1 MSNFAKYFTSRT
13 KSSFMRLKT
22 IALLSCILFA
32 ANVGAETVT
41 KTINVTFSNYEQGKL
56 EAENERHDLGEGLVI
71 YTNKCYFTEVLKM
84 YVNSSSYVVSEP
96 LPGAITKIEL
106 TALGDV
112 SSGKFI
118 IYGSTDGDAWN
129 PVTEEGIKV
138 GTTYKKYAVNFPQG
152 SDYRCFKIGLAGYS
166 AKIDIKSMSVTY
178 TFEEPTTYDISI
190 NKYGYATL
198 FLDMPFT
205 MPESSTAYYC
215 STSGEVAHLLPI
227 EGVVPANTGVIIES
241 TPSSTCTLTY
251 TTDVNPSATSIAESN
266 QLMGYTE
273 DTEVTSADYSYYAL
287 NVKDGKVGFYIPQT
301 ATDAGFEA
309 KANKAYLQVPKGE
322 GATMFVIQRTDD
334 ETEIVPIAATCD
346 EVTYD
351 LQGRIVAQPAP
362 GIYIRGGKKIVIR

>member
-1 MSNFAKYFTSRT
+1 MK
-13 KSSFMRLKT
+13 LKT

-41 KTINVTFSNYEQGKL
+41 KTINVTFSDYEQGIL

-112 SSGKFI
+112 SSGKFN

-129 PVTEEGIKV
+129 PVTEGIKV

-198 FLDMPFT
+198 YLDMPYT
-205 MPESSTAYYC
+205 MPEGSTAYYC
-215 STSGEVAHLLPI
+215 TTSGEVARLLPI
-227 EGVVPANTGVIIES
+227 EGVVPAHTGVIIEAAPN
-241 TPSSTCTLTY
+241 TTCTLTY
-251 TTDVNPSATSIAESN
+251 STSANPAEESIKSDN
-266 QLMGYTE
+266 QLIGYTE
-273 DTEVTSADYSYYAL
+273 DTEVTFEDYSYYAL
-287 NVKDGKVGFYIPQT
+287 NASKDGKVGFYIPKA
-301 ATDAGFEA
+301 ATETSFTA
-309 KANKAYLQVPKGE
+309 KAYKAYLQVPKGQ
-322 GATMFVIQRTDD
+322 GASMFVIQRADD
-334 ETEIVPIAATCD
+334 ETEIIPMTATTD
-346 EVTYD
+346 DVTYD
-351 LQGRIVAQPAP
+351 LQGRRVAHPTA
-362 GIYIRGGKKIVIR
+362 GIYIKGGKKIVIR